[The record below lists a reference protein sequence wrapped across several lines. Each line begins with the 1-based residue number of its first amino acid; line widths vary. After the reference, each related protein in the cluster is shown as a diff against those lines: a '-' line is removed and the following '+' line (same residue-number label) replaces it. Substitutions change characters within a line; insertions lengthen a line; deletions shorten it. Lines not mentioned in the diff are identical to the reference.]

1 MSSIKRE
8 IRHFLRRSRA
18 VTKRR
23 DARAKSLFCL
33 INLFLFLFFFLT
45 FSLFSPSLLLKLLI
59 NRELKH

>member
-33 INLFLFLFFFLT
+33 INLFLFLFFLT

-59 NRELKH
+59 KRELKH